1 MNRTTKKAKAGIPLF
16 IRDVVFKLNVK
27 FQCVMLLL
35 VSIAVYAASVG
46 TLTLN
51 TQDCDDAGLGFE
63 FVGIGFISG
72 NEFFDDSPISSV
84 YRCIALTTS
93 ETLNNVEESA
103 ANVSAAATRYQS
115 FALQNQIAA
124 GMARLLSAGDSNIV
138 DSGNKMA
145 ASSDINSLLPDG
157 AWLTTNITEISDDT
171 STQTDI
177 DIYQVV
183 AGTDKIIGDF
193 ILGSALT
200 YVHNESEQGNTHSTG
215 DTVGIAPYLAFK
227 ITDFMFAST
236 YLAYNYTH
244 TNAVANGSDIDTNE
258 FLSETNINF
267 FKVIDSF
274 ILKGRGGFRYKH
286 THTSLEQDVIGRD
299 DDFDELSW
307 IGDIEFGY
315 QFSKKLRFYTG
326 FLYEYRDQEISGAS
340 ALIHDGVGFMRYGTQ
355 YSINKDLSLGALIE
369 HDINDEDNDFI
380 SGGLN
385 ARLVF

>member
-1 MNRTTKKAKAGIPLF
+1 MNRTTKEKAGIPLF
-16 IRDVVFKLNVK
+16 IRGVVFKLNVK

-35 VSIAVYAASVG
+35 VSMAVYAASVG
-46 TLTLN
+46 TLTTN
-51 TQDCDDAGLGFE
+51 SQDCVDAGLGFE
-63 FVGIGFISG
+63 LLGTGFISG
-72 NEFFDDSPISSV
+72 NEFSEDTLQGQSV
-84 YRCIALTTS
+84 YRCIAS
-93 ETLNNVEESA
+93 DEINNVAESA
-103 ANVSAAATRYQS
+103 ANVSASATRYQS

-124 GMARLLSAGDSNIV
+124 GMARLLSEGYSNIV

-157 AWLTTNITEISDDT
+157 AWLTTNITEISDDN
-171 STQTDI
+171 STQSDI

-183 AGTDKIIGDF
+183 AGTDIIIGDF

-227 ITDFMFAST
+227 ITDFMFVSS

-244 TNAVANGSDIDTNE
+244 TNAVDNGSDIDTNE

-267 FKVIDSF
+267 LKVIDSF

>member
-1 MNRTTKKAKAGIPLF
+1 MNTTTTTKTGIPLF
-16 IRDVVFKLNVK
+16 IRDVVFKLNIK
-27 FQCVMLLL
+27 FQCVILLLL
-35 VSIAVYAASVG
+35 VSMVVYAGAVVG
-46 TLTLN
+46 TLTTN
-51 TQDCDDAGLGFE
+51 SQDCVDAGLGFE
-63 FVGIGFISG
+63 LLGTGSISG
-72 NEFFDDSPISSV
+72 EVFLLGSGSSV
-84 YRCIALTTS
+84 YRCIAN
-93 ETLNNVEESA
+93 NNVAESA
-103 ANVSAAATRYQS
+103 ANVSASATRYQS

-124 GMARLLSAGDSNIV
+124 GMARLLSEGYSNIA

-157 AWLTTNITEISDDT
+157 AWLTTNITEISDDN
-171 STQTDI
+171 STQSDI

-183 AGTDKIIGDF
+183 AGTDIIIGDF

-227 ITDFMFAST
+227 ITDFMFVSS

-244 TNAVANGSDIDTNE
+244 TNAVDNGSDIDTNE

-267 FKVIDSF
+267 LKVIDSF

>member
-1 MNRTTKKAKAGIPLF
+1 
-16 IRDVVFKLNVK
+16 
-27 FQCVMLLL
+27 
-35 VSIAVYAASVG
+35 
-46 TLTLN
+46 
-51 TQDCDDAGLGFE
+51 
-63 FVGIGFISG
+63 
-72 NEFFDDSPISSV
+72 
-84 YRCIALTTS
+84 
-93 ETLNNVEESA
+93 
-103 ANVSAAATRYQS
+103 
-115 FALQNQIAA
+115 
-124 GMARLLSAGDSNIV
+124 MARLLSEGYSNIV

-157 AWLTTNITEISDDT
+157 AWLTTNITEISDDN
-171 STQTDI
+171 SIQSDI

-183 AGTDKIIGDF
+183 AGTDIIIGDF

-200 YVHNESEQGNTHSTG
+200 YVHNESEQGNTHSAG

-227 ITDFMFAST
+227 ITDFMFVSS

-244 TNAVANGSDIDTNE
+244 TNAVDNGSDIDTNE

-267 FKVIDSF
+267 LKVIDSF